1 MFKKCIPDIDTNYE
15 NRMIRKNDKIW
26 VEANLLKIFD
36 KARLKIEKLLLAKNQ
51 STKNSLDN
59 YHAKFHT
66 LPK

>member
-66 LPK
+66 LSK